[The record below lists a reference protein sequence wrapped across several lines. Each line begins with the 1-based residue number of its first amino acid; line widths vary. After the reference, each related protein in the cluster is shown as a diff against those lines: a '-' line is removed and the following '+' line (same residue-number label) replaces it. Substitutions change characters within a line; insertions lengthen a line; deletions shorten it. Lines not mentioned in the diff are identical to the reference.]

1 MEALQA
7 KRDREEE
14 VLAMARLEDWAAT
27 RIQALVRGET
37 GRAKAKARRLE
48 HKARWR
54 ELFDEDRGTVF
65 YYNKVMMST
74 SPHTPFRRFLPRKLD
89 TTPPYDHT
97 A

>member
-7 KRDREEE
+7 KRNREEE
-14 VLAMARLEDWAAT
+14 ILAMARLEDWAAT
-27 RIQALVRGET
+27 RIEALVRGAT

-54 ELFDEDRGTVF
+54 ELFDEERGAVF
-65 YYNKVMMST
+65 YYNKVMMSAT
-74 SPHTPFRRFLPRKLD
+74 SPHTPFTHFF
-89 TTPPYDHT
+89 